1 MQPGQRI
8 EIQLVDDAGRPV
20 RLGNV
25 LMSITLYTG
34 VHRRYVFDLR
44 PTQQDGSTA
53 VCFAELDTLRK
64 EEGLYSLMDYN
75 TPLTAC
81 DPVVEISVPSETE
94 LRKREE
100 GIWQW
105 NPRTVPVWLL
115 KWPVNGCLAP
125 VRPKRVTMEGTLTHI
140 DIIVSLPMDIPAERG
155 YHIGTGLLRGF

>member
-8 EIQLVDDAGRPV
+8 EIQLVDNAGRPI

-44 PTQQDGSTA
+44 PTRQDGSTA
-53 VCFAELDTLRK
+53 VRFDELDTLRK
-64 EEGLYSLMDYN
+64 ENGLYSLMDYN

-81 DPVVEISVPSETE
+81 DPEVEISVPSETE
-94 LRKREE
+94 LRRREE

-105 NPRTVPVWLL
+105 SPRTVPAWLL

-125 VRPKRVTMEGTLTHI
+125 VQPERVTMKGTVTHVDIVAILPTDFPERGEGT
-140 DIIVSLPMDIPAERG
+140 
-155 YHIGTGLLRGF
+155 